1 MTADDVPPPGSPR
14 ERDNLFY
21 SYLAGGATTRL
32 LEGFL
37 DLGLTEM
44 LGSDGSLTAQD
55 ICQKLALH
63 PHRGWKFLR
72 LLAWIGLLDEE
83 GELRG
88 ADDTRYRLSKLSKRF
103 FDPGGAGGYFFREL
117 VNYWRY
123 VAAVPFLDAL
133 RGLPLPDAPR
143 WPPDGLA
150 AAEHIET
157 WMRVTADGAV
167 KALIGSGTMEG
178 VRQLLDVG
186 GGDGTVGC
194 LLTKQYPELDV
205 LVFNLP
211 ASAYI
216 ARRTIAHAGCTEHV
230 KVHEGDFL
238 KDELPAGADCVLF
251 NRVMADWSPD
261 ICSMLM
267 QKSRRALAPGGRL
280 VINEPLADRNRDCTT
295 AWQFRYIFYD
305 TFGQATFKTLDM
317 YRQLLDESGF
327 TVLNVRPIL
336 DEIYTVI
343 EASPK

>member
-1 MTADDVPPPGSPR
+1 MAANDVPAPGSPR
-14 ERDNLFY
+14 ERDDLFY

-37 DLGLTEM
+37 DLGLPEL
-44 LGSDGSLTAQD
+44 LGNDGCMTAEE

-63 PHRGWKFLR
+63 PQRGWKFLH
-72 LLAWIGLLDEE
+72 LLAWIGLLSEE
-83 GELRG
+83 GGTRG
-88 ADDTRYRLSKLSKRF
+88 RDDARYRLSKRSKQF

-117 VNYWRY
+117 VCYWRY
-123 VAAVPFLDAL
+123 VAALPLLESL

-143 WPPDGLA
+143 WPPEGLA

-167 KALIGSGTMEG
+167 KALVASGTMKG
-178 VRQLLDVG
+178 VRRLLDVG

-194 LLTKQYPELDV
+194 LLTKEHPELEV
-205 LVFNLP
+205 QVFNLP

-216 ARRTIAHAGCTEHV
+216 ARRTISQAGCTDRV

-238 KDELPAGADCVLF
+238 KDELPAGAERVLF

-261 ICSMLM
+261 TCAMLM
-267 QKSRRALAPGGRL
+267 QKSRRALMPGGRL

-295 AWQFRYIFYD
+295 AWEFRYIFYD
-305 TFGQATFKTLDM
+305 TFGRATFKTLDT
-317 YRQLLDESGF
+317 YCQLLDECGF
-327 TVLNVRPIL
+327 KVVNVLPIP